1 MKSKLLLLILI
12 SSLSSNAQVIIQS
25 HIKIPLD
32 SIEQGIFHNS
42 LNEFLLAADKGNK
55 ESETVFKDE
64 KLATLLLLDELEG
77 ITDASTFKPYLLNVV
92 KLDSKSYLIQL
103 AYSEIRNNEIYQKA
117 QLTLV
122 AHKETGSFKFST
134 PIKRNTIYWKSE
146 TIQQTT
152 FYYQDSLNLKNA
164 INYIEKTAEFD
175 TKLKLPKSNNAVY
188 LTENLTDVFR
198 LIGVDY
204 LAPYNG
210 RAYASTTASL
220 NNAFIVIHG
229 IADLSF
235 ETFDPHDL
243 WHDRLAL
250 AVNRKKTNKPVD
262 EACAYLY
269 AGSWGYTW
277 EEILARFKATYAH
290 RKEIDWKYYKEN
302 PEDFGESQE
311 KHLMADYVANALII
325 EKLEK
330 EIGFSAV
337 LELLNSGPY
346 EKGNANYYQ
355 VLEKLTGV
363 GKDKYSQMVWTL
375 INSSKE

>member
-12 SSLSSNAQVIIQS
+12 CSLNSTAQVIIQS
-25 HIKIPLD
+25 HIKIPLENLEKELF
-32 SIEQGIFHNS
+32 INS
-42 LNEFLLAADKGNK
+42 LNAFLEAADSGNK
-55 ESETVFKDE
+55 EHKTILKEE
-64 KLATLLLLDELEG
+64 KLATLLLLDELKD
-77 ITDASTFKPYLLNVV
+77 ITDTGTFKPYLLNVV

-103 AYSEIRNNEIYQKA
+103 AYSQVRNNESYQKA
-117 QLTLV
+117 QLTLM
-122 AHKETGSFKFST
+122 AHKEANSFKFST
-134 PIKRNTIYWKSE
+134 PLKRNTIYWKSK
-146 TIQQTT
+146 TLQNTT
-152 FYYQDSLNLKNA
+152 FYYQGNLNLKNA
-164 INYIEKTAEFD
+164 TTFIEKTTEFD
-175 TKLKLPKSNNAVY
+175 TKLKLPEKSTAIY
-188 LTENLTDVFR
+188 LTENLTDVFN
-198 LIGVDY
+198 LIGINS

-210 RAYASTTASL
+210 RQYASTMASL
-220 NNAFIVIHG
+220 NNRAITIQG
-229 IADLSF
+229 NGNPSF
-235 ETFDPHDL
+235 ETFDTHDL

-250 AVNRKKTNKPVD
+250 AVNRRKTNRPVD

-269 AGSWGYTW
+269 GGSWGYTW
-277 EEILARFKATYAH
+277 EEILAKFKATYAH